1 MQVSHASI
9 VSTDTQPATGPAPG
23 IDFAPGLMT
32 PGIVMSFARNEE
44 IFGEEEDAD
53 FVYRVISG
61 AARTVRLLSDGR
73 RQIVGFHLAGE
84 VFGWESGGR
93 HRCSAEAVADCQIA
107 LVKRSVLDKV
117 AAADGAVARLLWG
130 LAVRDL
136 DRSQDH
142 MLRLGR
148 KTAVERLAAFLLE
161 MDSRDSTT
169 NGVDLLMSRSDI
181 ADYLGLTI
189 ETVSRTFTQLM
200 RDGVIAMP
208 SARHIV
214 LRNRRA
220 LADLDA

>member
-1 MQVSHASI
+1 
-9 VSTDTQPATGPAPG
+9 
-23 IDFAPGLMT
+23 
-32 PGIVMSFARNEE
+32 
-44 IFGEEEDAD
+44 
-53 FVYRVISG
+53 
-61 AARTVRLLSDGR
+61 
-73 RQIVGFHLAGE
+73 
-84 VFGWESGGR
+84 
-93 HRCSAEAVADCQIA
+93 
-107 LVKRSVLDKV
+107 
-117 AAADGAVARLLWG
+117 
-130 LAVRDL
+130 
-136 DRSQDH
+136 